1 MLAAGRRFVRL
12 RPEVRHPRDQPVSEL
27 EKRHRVIGTAIEKP
41 LEPHHPVTLV
51 GNRDFRPQMP
61 VTGILLIEPQVAITP
76 ADALA

>member
-41 LEPHHPVTLV
+41 LKPHHSVTLI
-51 GNRDFRPQMP
+51 GNRDLWPQVP
-61 VTGILLIEPQVAITP
+61 VAWVLLIEPQVVITP
-76 ADALA
+76 PDALP